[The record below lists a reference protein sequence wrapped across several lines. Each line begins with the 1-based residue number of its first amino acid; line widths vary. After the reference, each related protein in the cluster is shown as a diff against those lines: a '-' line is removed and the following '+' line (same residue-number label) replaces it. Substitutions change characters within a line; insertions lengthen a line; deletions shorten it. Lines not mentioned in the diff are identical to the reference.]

1 MSFPSCSRENRLKRM
16 TVYTIWLVGVLALLT
31 YMCRPDR
38 SEGADLRSNKR
49 STDAGRRVGASP
61 RHGFDR
67 GEAGQ
72 RIDTRKRINILHNRP
87 PARPILI
94 QRPQFQDREAEDD
107 SKAYRKRTNKAH
119 QSPPP
124 QPLGKRLAK
133 PRVPYLNELA
143 LDIDTTLMDLAR
155 RHPAATTA
163 IYKNFLA
170 AAERAKYPAK
180 ERNASTNLGHVFY
193 LTGRFAQSIA
203 NYSKALQVNIRI
215 GDNTERAISLRNLG
229 AVFTAAGSFKEA
241 EKYDQ
246 EALRLFQAT
255 GNKKGHRMTLN
266 NLGVLEKN
274 RARYSQALTWYETA
288 LDAGPQPDRLQALL
302 RRNLGNFFRLWGEYE
317 KAVQNYERSA
327 AVYESL
333 GDGKQAGEV
342 LLDAGQ
348 THAEW
353 GREEKAL
360 EISKKA
366 MQNFAGVGA
375 PIDWA
380 RKLMG
385 DILMDAGRL
394 DEAEPYVKEADYGSS
409 LGRLSLLRSRPDAA
423 KRHYDRL
430 LQAARDEDN
439 IEEQFVAH
447 TGLGRA
453 SEAMKN
459 CQSAERHYSKGVEI
473 VEEIRSKLLVSER
486 KNFFAAKISGFIRSE
501 PAKGLVRISV
511 KQKRPERS
519 IYPSEVVR
527 ARDFADNLSQK
538 AEGQFFDAPAELIE
552 QEAALTNKLASL
564 KTALPI
570 VPKALDSRRYAELT
584 KQIKTAEAERERF
597 VKALCQKYGDYCAVK
612 HPAPVRLEQADI
624 RPDEHILLF
633 NCLGDGVAIQLL
645 EGKKIVKSSFL
656 EWNSQEMEREI
667 RRFREPFE
675 QVQLSK
681 FRLNL
686 AKSFHERL
694 TADVLQSIPIGAP
707 ITVIPD
713 GALAL
718 LPFEAFI
725 TGGVPRWATGAY
737 GDFPQGIDYLGD
749 RNPIT
754 YSQSLTAMTLVRKLA
769 KAQQTGE
776 AVLVMADPIFQMT
789 DERVQNLGGPQ
800 LGAENKDRSS
810 RVKSAI
816 EQSCLGEVKLRRLP
830 QTHELADRLKVL
842 YGGSCEVYTGLQC
855 TKEGFLDKVSEHPN
869 RYGSIVFGTHGFAAN
884 DLPGVME
891 PVLALSM
898 IPRGTDGFLTMT
910 EIAGLRM
917 NADVVALT
925 ACKTGLGARLEG
937 EGIMSMGRSFQCA
950 GARSVIM
957 SLWSVAE
964 QPSIMLVDEFFKGLR
979 QGLSKDQ
986 AWVRS
991 RAALRKQGF
1000 EHPFF
1005 WASFILVGEKD

>member
-1 MSFPSCSRENRLKRM
+1 MSLLCGSQDNRLKGM
-16 TVYTIWLVGVLALLT
+16 TVHTIWLVGVLALFT
-31 YMCRPDR
+31 YICHPDR
-38 SEGADLRSNKR
+38 SEGSEFRPNKR
-49 STDAGRRVGASP
+49 SPTAGRRVDSPPRTGYDHGAAGRRIDIRRSINISP
-61 RHGFDR
+61 RR
-67 GEAGQ
+67 APM
-72 RIDTRKRINILHNRP
+72 RRM
-87 PARPILI
+87 LI
-94 QRPQFQDREAEDD
+94 QEPQIQEPEVEDD
-107 SKAYRKRTNKAH
+107 IQVHRKRTNRAS
-119 QSPPP
+119 QSLPRRRSAI
-124 QPLGKRLAK
+124 KLAK
-133 PRVPYLNELA
+133 QRVPYLSELA
-143 LDIDTTLMDLAR
+143 LDIDTALMELTR
-155 RHPAATTA
+155 RQPAAATA
-163 IYKNFLA
+163 IYKNFLSS
-170 AAERAKYPAK
+170 AERAKDLAK
-180 ERNASTNLGHVFY
+180 ERDASTNLGHVFY
-193 LTGRFAQSIA
+193 LTGRFSQSTA
-203 NYSKALQVNIRI
+203 NYSKALQINRSI
-215 GDNTERAISLRNLG
+215 GDKTGAAVSLRNLG
-229 AVFTAAGSFKEA
+229 AVFTAAGGFEEA
-241 EKYDQ
+241 EKYDR
-246 EALRLFQAT
+246 EALRLFQAI
-255 GNKKGHRMTLN
+255 GAKSDFRMTLN

-274 RARYSQALTWYETA
+274 RARYSQALNWYETA
-288 LDAGPQPDRLQALL
+288 LDTGPQLDRLQALL

-317 KAVQNYERSA
+317 KAVQNYEESA
-327 AVYESL
+327 AVCERL
-333 GDGKQAGEV
+333 GDNQQAGKV

-348 THAEW
+348 AYAEW
-353 GREEKAL
+353 GRDEKAL
-360 EISKKA
+360 ESSKKA
-366 MQNFAGVGA
+366 LQDFANAGA

-380 RKLMG
+380 QKLMG

-409 LGRLSLLRSRPDAA
+409 LGRLCLLKSRPGEA
-423 KRHYDRL
+423 KKHYEQL
-430 LQAARDEDN
+430 LQAARQEDN

-453 SEAMKN
+453 SEALKN
-459 CQSAERHYSKGVEI
+459 YQSAERHYSKGVEI
-473 VEEIRSKLLVSER
+473 AEEIRSKLLVSER
-486 KNFFAAKISGFIRSE
+486 KNFFAAKISGFLRSE

-538 AEGQFFDAPAELIE
+538 AEGQFFNAPAELIE

-584 KQIKTAEAERERF
+584 NQIRKAEAERQRF
-597 VKALCQKYGDYCAVK
+597 VKTLCQKYEDYCAVK

-633 NCLGDGVAIQLL
+633 NCVGDGVAIQLL
-645 EGKKIVKSSFL
+645 KGRKIVKSSFL

-667 RRFREPFE
+667 RRFRGPFE

-681 FRLNL
+681 FRINL
-686 AKSFHERL
+686 AKSFYERL
-694 TADVLQSIPIGAP
+694 AADALQSVPIGAP

-718 LPFEAFI
+718 LPFEALI
-725 TGGVPRWATGAY
+725 TGGVPRWTSGAY

-749 RNPIT
+749 RNPII

-769 KAQQTGE
+769 KAEETGE

-789 DERVQNLGGPQ
+789 DERVQNLGSSQ
-800 LGAENKDRSS
+800 LGLENKDHAS

-830 QTHELADRLKVL
+830 QTHELADRLKGL
-842 YGGSCEVYTGLQC
+842 YGDSCEVYTGLEC
-855 TKEGFLDKVSEHPN
+855 AKKEFLRLVSEHPN

-898 IPRGTDGFLTMT
+898 VPRGTDGFLTMT
-910 EIAGLRM
+910 EIAGLKM

-925 ACKTGLGARLEG
+925 ACKTGLGVRLEG
-937 EGIMSMGRSFQCA
+937 EGVMSMGRSFQAA

-964 QPSIMLVDEFFKGLR
+964 QPSILLMDEFFKGLN
-979 QGLSKDQ
+979 QGLSKTQ

-991 RAALRKQGF
+991 RNALRKQGF